1 MIDGI
6 EFHRTLELTEK
17 LMESPKLLEI
27 ITNLTTTV
35 RERIFAEIWL
45 DLILEDLQHKG
56 FKGDQEKLLEELAN
70 HSCSMHSPL
79 ALKFR
84 EAYELSYKGDMD
96 GKKTADKRDP
106 HEGSTSSDLLEM
118 R

>member
-6 EFHRTLELTEK
+6 EFNKTLELTEK
-17 LMESPKLLEI
+17 LMESPKLIEV
-27 ITNLTTTV
+27 ITNLMTST
-35 RERIFAEIWL
+35 RERIVAEIWL
-45 DLILEDLQHKG
+45 ELILEDLQHKG
-56 FKGDQEKLLEELAN
+56 FKGDQEALLEELAN
-70 HSCSMHSPL
+70 HSCCMHSPL

-84 EAYELSYKGDMD
+84 EAYELLYKGDMD